1 MSEIKTLS
9 DVKQSG
15 LFGTSNFDS
24 IINNSMQV
32 LNNHPELVSERGM
45 DIGDTPISPMT
56 LDDDY
61 TPILFSKE
69 VMSSYEKLVNI
80 INITETA
87 KEYSFVLLGKSG
99 TLGDQE
105 CYLVDQIIDCNSKE
119 SGLNSRVTKID
130 EQKLNQA
137 IRFAL
142 QNGYN
147 FISIGHTH
155 PNIPEEEKNTTIAN
169 YLSDEVRNSEYIREA
184 GLNLSLQDFIS
195 YESLYQYF
203 AKNPNI
209 KTAQTVIMFNGE
221 IAMVCK
227 TGSSLNRLVFL
238 MDRATGKEIYV
249 SSKED
254 FDKLAKDNSSFEPSF
269 KQ

>member
-1 MSEIKTLS
+1 MSGIRTLS

-32 LNNHPELVSERGM
+32 LNNNPELVSKRNM

-56 LDDDY
+56 LDDNY
-61 TPILFSKE
+61 TPMIFSQE
-69 VMSSYEKLVNI
+69 VMASYKRLVDI
-80 INITETA
+80 INIPETA

-99 TLGDQE
+99 TLGGQK
-105 CYLVDQIIDCNSKE
+105 CYLIDQMIDCNSQQ
-119 SGLNSRVTKID
+119 SDLSSRITKMD
-130 EQKLNQA
+130 EQKLNKAVQ
-137 IRFAL
+137 FAL
-142 QNGYN
+142 QNGYD

-155 PNIPEEEKNTTIAN
+155 PNIPEEERTTTIAN

-184 GLNLSLQDFIS
+184 GLNLSLQDFVS

-209 KTAQTVIMFNGE
+209 RTAQTVIMFNGE
-221 IAMVCK
+221 MAMISK
-227 TGSSLNRLVFL
+227 IGTSLNRMAVL
-238 MDRATGKEIYV
+238 MDRTNGEEIYV
-249 SSKED
+249 SSKDE
-254 FDKLAKDNSSFEPSF
+254 FNKNKGQSL
-269 KQ
+269 